1 VTRERLGDEGLS
13 QTETGAPEMPEEVA
27 HGRGRNRQERKL
39 AEVQCKWST
48 NLVRLMM
55 TLLMFQEKRL

>member
-13 QTETGAPEMPEEVA
+13 QQTGAAEMPEEVA
-27 HGRGRNRQERKL
+27 HGRGSNRQERKL
-39 AEVQCKWST
+39 AEVHCKWSK

-55 TLLMFQEKRL
+55 TLQLFQEMRL

>member
-27 HGRGRNRQERKL
+27 HGRGSNRQERKL
-39 AEVQCKWST
+39 AEVHCKWST
-48 NLVRLMM
+48 NLVRLM
-55 TLLMFQEKRL
+55 TLQLFQEKRL